1 MLLDAYP
8 HPWDNIKYKPHY
20 LKILANLM
28 PWTSDER
35 LWEKV
40 HNFQNEWTPCTSSV
54 GYLLELPMIK
64 LPFKE

>member
-8 HPWDNIKYKPHY
+8 HPWDNMQYKPHY

-28 PWTSDER
+28 PWTPDKK

-40 HNFQNEWTPCTSSV
+40 YNFQRQWTPSTSSV
-54 GYLLELPMIK
+54 GYSLELPMIK